1 MGRKQMKHCRK
12 TKEGIKNGKCRTEG
26 EEMKDMSKDIM
37 E

>member
-1 MGRKQMKHCRK
+1 MKHCRK